1 MSTTTADAR
10 SALMGDVS
18 AAALRYDP
26 WRHLAES
33 FPYVRVELGKL
44 RPGRMGEW
52 RSTDVIVLAYYL
64 YPDEA
69 RCTLAH
75 ELVHVE
81 RGPSPKDPELAAAEE
96 KVVDEIAARRLIT
109 LTELRAVMQMGR
121 SYQMGAALH
130 VDVGTLLTRMET
142 LTELERTWLTEQTT
156 ETIRKIR
163 SLAKL
168 QAGLRERAARTI

>member
-18 AAALRYDP
+18 ADALRYDP
-26 WRHLAES
+26 WRHLAEQ
-33 FPYVRVELGKL
+33 FPWVRVELGKL

-52 RSTDVIVLAYYL
+52 RNADVIVLAYYL
-64 YPDEA
+64 APNEA

-81 RGPSPKDPELAAAEE
+81 RGAPPKDPELAAAEE